1 MGKTLAEKRY
11 GGGRSR
17 ILARIPVRREMSI
30 RQSLSSLRGRES
42 GDRAELSLTAAAEA
56 GIRERIAETGGE
68 AVFFV
73 ATQPSRLGFNVAV
86 GFEHPDADSG
96 RRLFPELPVPIRISE
111 EDWHRLRGY
120 TIDYREGRFVTLTDV
135 SVHVSETPNPQSRKF
150 LLNRTLLTEGGASFH
165 RPPQEDDPPLV
176 QFLFDLPG
184 IRSLF
189 FMESFCT
196 VTREEE
202 TPWDDLESE
211 VGNRLQAYI
220 AHGGVPLTPSPADPD
235 RLGDVER
242 RIVELLDDVVRPAV
256 QKDGGDILFAGFDDG
271 LVQLY
276 MKGSCVGCPSSM
288 ATLKLGVENLL
299 RDAIPEVREVIA
311 ID

>member
-1 MGKTLAEKRY
+1 
-11 GGGRSR
+11 
-17 ILARIPVRREMSI
+17 
-30 RQSLSSLRGRES
+30 LRGREP

-56 GIRERIAETGGE
+56 GIRGRIAETGGE
-68 AVFFV
+68 SVFFV

-86 GFEHPDADSG
+86 GFEHPDAESG
-96 RRLFPELPVPIRISE
+96 RRILPGLPVPVRISE
-111 EDWHRLRGY
+111 EDWDRLRGY

-135 SVHVSETPNPQSRKF
+135 SVRVSETPNPHSRKF
-150 LLNRTLLTEGGASFH
+150 LLNRTLLVEGGASFH
-165 RPPQEDDPPLV
+165 RPPREDDPPLV
-176 QFLFDLPG
+176 QFLFELPG

-189 FMESFCT
+189 FMESFCS
-196 VTREEE
+196 VTREAE
-202 TPWDDLESE
+202 TTWDELESE
-211 VGNRLQAYI
+211 VGKRLQAYI
-220 AHGGVPLTPSPADPD
+220 AHGGGPLLPPPVDPA

-256 QKDGGDILFAGFDDG
+256 QRDGGDILFAGFDDG
-271 LVQLY
+271 LVQLH

-299 RDAIPEVREVIA
+299 RDSIPEVREVVA